1 VFCIFCFHLQFNET
15 LTALSLSKN
24 DRITDVG
31 AAALAR
37 AFEVNVTLTEYDGP
51 GAPLPPM
58 DRRVARRSDF
68 IRTSLAALIPETPTA
83 AAYAPASASASPR
96 VSPRPAL
103 VSALSR
109 SNSGVLR
116 LPNVVSSF
124 ASSAPSS
131 ASAPES
137 PSARRVLAL
146 PLPDS
151 APRGALAA
159 AGDDRDGAALS
170 DSQTASA
177 SNTAAATATASEP
190 HARAAAAQVAAAAAA
205 KDAKDAAARAKTAYS
220 AASAALDAAAAASE
234 LRTRELRTAQSECA
248 EAERRVREANEAV
261 DGLVFC
267 GMCGC
272 CGWCAC
278 VCACGRGGCTV
289 GPSFFG
295 GI

>member
-1 VFCIFCFHLQFNET
+1 MSCIFCFHLQFNET

-58 DRRVARRSDF
+58 DRRVTRRSDF

-83 AAYAPASASASPR
+83 AAYAPASASASASASPR

-116 LPNVVSSF
+116 LPNLVSSF
-124 ASSAPSS
+124 AAPSP
-131 ASAPES
+131 SAPESPS

-159 AGDDRDGAALS
+159 AGDDRDGAVLS

-177 SNTAAATATASEP
+177 SSTAAATATASEP
-190 HARAAAAQVAAAAAA
+190 HARAAAAQVPAAATAA

-267 GMCGC
+267 GMRGC
-272 CGWCAC
+272 CG
-278 VCACGRGGCTV
+278 
-289 GPSFFG
+289 
-295 GI
+295 